1 MVAIIKYNAGNV
13 LSVTNA
19 LKRLDTDFIIT
30 DDESR
35 ILSSDHVIF
44 PGVGSAKSAIEHLK
58 AKGLD
63 KVLLK
68 VKAPFLGI
76 CLGQQLMCSHS
87 EEGEVNLLSLFDIGV
102 RKFISSTD
110 CKVPHIG
117 WNTISFSDD
126 PLFYNLKD
134 GASCYF
140 VHSYYVP
147 ISPYTVST
155 TEYAGLSF
163 SSALRKDNY
172 YGVQF
177 HPEKSGMVGHKILKN
192 FLELK

>member
-13 LSVTNA
+13 LSVINA

-30 DDESR
+30 DDEKK

-58 AKGLD
+58 ANGLD
-63 KVLLK
+63 EVLLK

-76 CLGQQLMCSHS
+76 CLGQQLMCSYS
-87 EEGEVNLLSLFDIGV
+87 EEGAVDLLNLFDIGV
-102 RKFISSTD
+102 RKFATSKEY
-110 CKVPHIG
+110 KVPHIG

-126 PLFYNLKD
+126 PLFYNLSD
-134 GASCYF
+134 GANCYF

-147 ISPYTVST
+147 ISPYTISS
-155 TEYAGLSF
+155 TEYADLSF
-163 SSALRKDNY
+163 SSALKKDNY

-177 HPEKSGMVGHKILKN
+177 HPEKSGTVGQQILKN